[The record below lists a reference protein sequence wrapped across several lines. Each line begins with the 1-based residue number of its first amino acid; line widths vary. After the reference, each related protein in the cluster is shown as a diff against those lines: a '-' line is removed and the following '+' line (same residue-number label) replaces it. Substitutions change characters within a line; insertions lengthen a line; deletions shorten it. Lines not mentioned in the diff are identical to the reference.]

1 MLGREQQQQGSFFA
15 ARQSLQGTLNSDG
28 QQQPSSPYEFQVQ
41 THVLNPK
48 SITLSELYGSYN
60 RVTRD
65 WSDGLASGLV
75 RAAVADPTPD
85 MHWVVFDGPVDAV
98 WIENMNTGKCG
109 KLLPTPPQ

>member
-1 MLGREQQQQGSFFA
+1 MMGRDQQEQQQGSFFG
-15 ARQSLQGTLNSDG
+15 ARQSLPGLSNIDA
-28 QQQPSSPYEFQVQ
+28 QQQQQQSSPYEFQVH

-60 RVTRD
+60 PVTHD

-98 WIENMNTGKCG
+98 WIENMNTGG
-109 KLLPTPPQ
+109 